1 MRSFSRPRLPCH
13 SESDAGGIRLRR
25 GRRASWALGAAAACV
40 LGSAGCGGEDAVC
53 GPADAP
59 PAGATV
65 AVDGAAGDATVAYG
79 AFTSSPNNDCP
90 PPEGG
95 PTSLTIEGTQTD
107 LAPGERFSMVLCLP
121 RPDEIGGEPIALDD
135 DRLVQLV
142 DVNARLD
149 GGCTVRLDSATPP
162 GGTITFAGYCDDGNA
177 GSGYAITFDGSAAG
191 TRTCPDGAGGS
202 TEEPAT
208 ITLTGSVAVE
218 AITF

>member
-1 MRSFSRPRLPCH
+1 MRSSSRPHWPCH
-13 SESDAGGIRLRR
+13 SENEPRGGLRR
-25 GRRASWALGAAAACV
+25 APWTLGALATLCV
-40 LGSAGCGGEDAVC
+40 LGGVGCGGDDAVC

-65 AVDGAAGDATVAYG
+65 AIEGDPGGIAYG

-90 PPEGG
+90 PPGGG

-121 RPDEIGGEPIALDD
+121 RPDEIGSAPVSLDD
-135 DRLVQLV
+135 DQLVQLI

-149 GGCTVRLDSATPP
+149 GDCTLRLDASTPP
-162 GGTITFAGYCDDGNA
+162 SGTITFSGYCDDGND
-177 GSGYAITFDGSAAG
+177 GSGYALIFDGSAAG

-202 TEEPAT
+202 TDEPAT

>member
-1 MRSFSRPRLPCH
+1 MRSFSRPHWPCP
-13 SESDAGGIRLRR
+13 SESDAGRTRPRI
-25 GRRASWALGAAAACV
+25 AWALAVACA
-40 LGSAGCGGEDAVC
+40 LGNAGCGGDDAVC

-59 PAGATV
+59 LAGATI
-65 AVDGAAGDATVAYG
+65 AVEGAAGDATVAYG
-79 AFTSSPNNDCP
+79 DFTSSPNNDCP

-95 PTSLTIEGTQTD
+95 PTSLTIEGTQAD

-121 RPDEIGGEPIALDD
+121 RPDEIGSAPVALDD

-149 GGCTVRLDSATPP
+149 GGCTLRLDASTAP
-162 GGTITFAGYCDDGNA
+162 GGTLTFAGYCGDGNA
-177 GSGYAITFDGSAAG
+177 DSGYALTFDGSAAG

>member
-1 MRSFSRPRLPCH
+1 M
-13 SESDAGGIRLRR
+13 
-25 GRRASWALGAAAACV
+25 
-40 LGSAGCGGEDAVC
+40 C

-59 PAGATV
+59 LAGATV
-65 AVDGAAGDATVAYG
+65 AIEGDPGGIAYG
-79 AFTSSPNNDCP
+79 DFTSSPNNDCP
-90 PPEGG
+90 PPGGG

-121 RPDEIGGEPIALDD
+121 RPDEIGSAPISLDD
-135 DRLVQLV
+135 DQLVQLI

-149 GGCTVRLDSATPP
+149 GDCTLRLDASTPP
-162 GGTITFAGYCDDGNA
+162 SGTVTFSGYCGDGNA
-177 GSGYAITFDGSAAG
+177 GSGYALTFDGSAAG

-202 TEEPAT
+202 TDEPAT

>member
-1 MRSFSRPRLPCH
+1 MRSSSRPRWPCH
-13 SESDAGGIRLRR
+13 SESERGSRLRR
-25 GRRASWALGAAAACV
+25 APWALGAAAACV
-40 LGSAGCGGEDAVC
+40 LGGLGCGGDDAVC

-59 PAGATV
+59 LAGAAV
-65 AVDGAAGDATVAYG
+65 AIEGNPGGGTIAYG
-79 AFTSSPNNDCP
+79 DFTSSPNNDCP
-90 PPEGG
+90 PPGGG

-121 RPDEIGGEPIALDD
+121 RPDEIGGESVALDD
-135 DRLVQLV
+135 DRLVQLI

-149 GGCTVRLDSATPP
+149 GDCTLRLDASTPP
-162 GGTITFAGYCDDGNA
+162 SGTITFSGYCGDGNA
-177 GSGYAITFDGSAAG
+177 GSGYALIFDGSATG

-202 TEEPAT
+202 TDEPAT